1 MNKSIEIELKFKI
14 TDGDIARIKENISI
28 IFLEEVYQKTVM
40 FDNADKLMEHTNG
53 RIRLRQQ
60 GNKISLSYKRPL
72 PSVGNE
78 KKEVELETE
87 VGNFEVMSNILRM
100 MGYAP
105 ATSYEKY
112 TTPIKLKDK
121 PEIHIEIQKYPFE
134 TFLEIEGNKEE
145 IEKAAKQLS
154 FDIKN
159 AIKKPV
165 DTLFMEWRETR
176 GLPFKPHMAFKDH
189 DK

>member
-1 MNKSIEIELKFKI
+1 MNKSIETELKLKI
-14 TDGDIARIKENISI
+14 ENSQIKKIADNPDLVMGKE
-28 IFLEEVYQKTVM
+28 VHQKTVM
-40 FDNADKLMEHTNG
+40 FDNADKLMEHTDG

-87 VGNFEVMSNILRM
+87 VGSFEVMSNILRM

-105 ATSYEKY
+105 STSYEKY
-112 TTPIKLKDK
+112 TIPVKINNK

-134 TFLEIEGNKEE
+134 TFLEIEGGKED
-145 IEKAAKQLS
+145 IEKTAEQLG
-154 FDIKN
+154 FDPNN
-159 AIKKPV
+159 AIKK
-165 DTLFMEWRETR
+165 TSRYSF
-176 GLPFKPHMAFKDH
+176 H
-189 DK
+189 

>member
-14 TDGDIARIKENISI
+14 KNEDILKIKDTPDI
-28 IFLEEVYQKTVM
+28 IFLEEVHQKTVM
-40 FDNADKLMEHTNG
+40 FDNADKLMEHTDG

-60 GNKISLSYKRPL
+60 GNKTSLSYKRPL

-78 KKEVELETE
+78 KKEVEIETE
-87 VGNFEVMSNILRM
+87 VGNFEAMANILRM

-105 ATSYEKY
+105 STSYEKY

-121 PEIHIEIQKYPFE
+121 SEIHIEIQKYPFE
-134 TFLEIEGNKEE
+134 TFLEIEGDKEE
-145 IEKAAKQLS
+145 TEKAAKQLG
-154 FDIKN
+154 FEIKN
-159 AIKKPV
+159 AIKKSV
-165 DTLFMEWRETR
+165 DTLFTEWRAIK
-176 GLPFKPHMAFKDH
+176 GLPFKPRMTFKDY